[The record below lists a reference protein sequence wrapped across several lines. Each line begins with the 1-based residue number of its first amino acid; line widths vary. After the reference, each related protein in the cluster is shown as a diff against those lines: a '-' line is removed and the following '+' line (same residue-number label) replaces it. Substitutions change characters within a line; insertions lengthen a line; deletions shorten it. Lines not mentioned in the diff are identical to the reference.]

1 MNKSGVF
8 VLAAISVVFLLVSA
22 FAASPFVCAVAAF
35 AAMIFAALTAVCY
48 CVLPNY
54 RDPEIM
60 LRILEDN
67 DPQFCPLDD
76 DGNLLFT
83 TYDLLEKYF
92 LNPWKPSKENL
103 YDWNT

>member
-8 VLAAISVVFLLVSA
+8 ALAAISVILLFISA

-35 AAMIFAALTAVCY
+35 AAMIFVSLTAICY

-60 LRILEDN
+60 LRNLEDN
-67 DPQFCPLDD
+67 DPQFCSLDE
-76 DGNLLFT
+76 DGYLRF
-83 TYDLLEKYF
+83 TYDELEEVF
-92 LNPWKPSKENL
+92 LASLEAE
-103 YDWNT
+103 